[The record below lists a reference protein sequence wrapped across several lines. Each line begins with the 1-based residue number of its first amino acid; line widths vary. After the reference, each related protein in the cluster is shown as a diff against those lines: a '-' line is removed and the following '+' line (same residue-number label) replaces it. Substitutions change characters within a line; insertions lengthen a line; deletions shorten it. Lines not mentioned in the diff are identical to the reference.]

1 MKKAVIIIGLLF
13 GFIGL
18 QAQDGGKQQGTDCYS
33 KWLKKFKERGCED
46 VGDGIYT
53 DVIVVVREITA
64 SGPTTNCYDG
74 KVEVKGGKVMNFFI
88 LLEDGTYEK
97 IPKELKQE
105 TRYVTIE
112 EGMSKTIVTKDNTLI
127 NILWPKKIKPKKAP
141 FKKAAEPTDD

>member
-1 MKKAVIIIGLLF
+1 MKKAVIIIGLIF

-18 QAQDGGKQQGTDCYS
+18 QAQDGSKQGTDCYS
-33 KWLKKFKERGCED
+33 KWVKKFKERGSEE
-46 VGDGIYT
+46 VADGIYT
-53 DVIVVVREITA
+53 DVIIVVREIPT
-64 SGPTTNCYDG
+64 SGATTNCYDG
-74 KVEVKGGKVMNFFI
+74 KVEVKGGKVMSFSI

-112 EGMSKTIVTKDNTLI
+112 EGMSKTIVTKDNSLI